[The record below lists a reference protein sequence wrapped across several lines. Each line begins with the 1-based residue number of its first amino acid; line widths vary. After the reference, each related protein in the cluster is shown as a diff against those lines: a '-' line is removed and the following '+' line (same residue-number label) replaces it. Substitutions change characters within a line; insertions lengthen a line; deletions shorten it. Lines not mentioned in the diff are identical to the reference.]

1 VVSETK
7 IKYKESKAKNVIFA
21 GLKTENIF
29 RGLAKNAIFAMT
41 EEIYLNLLFL
51 SCYDYILVVGF
62 VY

>member
-1 VVSETK
+1 VVSGTK

-29 RGLAKNAIFAMT
+29 RGLAKIAIFAIT
-41 EEIYLNLLFL
+41 EIYLNLLFL

-62 VY
+62 V

>member
-1 VVSETK
+1 VVSGTK
-7 IKYKESKAKNVIFA
+7 IKYKGSKAKNVIFA

-41 EEIYLNLLFL
+41 EIYLNLLFL

-62 VY
+62 V